1 MVSVKWISL
10 TLARLGK
17 RRDVVSAFFHLALC
31 CRMVQHLDAALA
43 WLLVLTVVS
52 VIVMHLASAAASEDV
67 IYSAAAFLAIS
78 SYDHSCRT
86 CTGSGLQELNLLLT
100 SNILL
105 AELMLICTGTRP
117 SVLAAWAAALSCMLC
132 WRNVQPESAM
142 LVWYGLG
149 IYILSGNNSSQIK
162 VAEESPHLLLNRC
175 LGLVLRRIRVPLQ
188 LAQSDLEGGG
198 NVTDRMRVRLQQIRD
213 LLAGFDNMLSKEFET
228 AVAKELGLKSDA
240 LSPLGHADKA
250 LRASSE
256 DHDMD
261 MTVPGHDHREGSPES
276 STTVGSGTS
285 WEPGRW
291 ECLPEELS
299 LQLTVDLEGN
309 GMPVTEVKLCMDGQ
323 TPLDSFLPSE
333 SDWEEFRSWFEPE
346 VNRAIHLD
354 SYTPDSTAIPLVLPF
369 LGDWHRLNAGK
380 LQIACVEMD
389 QHSSRFILEASQ
401 LTT

>member
-10 TLARLGK
+10 ALPGLGK
-17 RRDVVSAFFHLALC
+17 RRDVVSAFFHVALW
-31 CRMVQHLDAALA
+31 CRMVQHFDAALL
-43 WLLVLTVVS
+43 WLLVLAVVS
-52 VIVMHLASAAASEDV
+52 VIVMHLASAAGSADI
-67 IYSAAAFLAIS
+67 IYSVAAFLAIS

-117 SVLAAWAAALSCMLC
+117 SVLAAWAAALSCTLF
-132 WRNVQPESAM
+132 WRNVQLESAM
-142 LVWYGLG
+142 LVWCGLG
-149 IYILSGNNSSQIK
+149 MYILSGNNSSQIK

-188 LAQSDLEGGG
+188 LAQSELEGGG
-198 NVTDRMRVRLQQIRD
+198 NVTDRMRVRLQQIWD
-213 LLAGFDNMLSKEFET
+213 LLSGIDNMLSKEFEA
-228 AVAKELGLKSDA
+228 AVAKDLGLKSDA
-240 LSPLGHADKA
+240 QASPLGHADKA
-250 LRASSE
+250 LRVSSE

-285 WEPGRW
+285 TWEPGRW

-299 LQLTVDLEGN
+299 LKLTVDLEGD

-323 TPLDSFLPSE
+323 TPPGQLPPVGE
-333 SDWEEFRSWFEPE
+333 
-346 VNRAIHLD
+346 
-354 SYTPDSTAIPLVLPF
+354 
-369 LGDWHRLNAGK
+369 
-380 LQIACVEMD
+380 
-389 QHSSRFILEASQ
+389 
-401 LTT
+401 